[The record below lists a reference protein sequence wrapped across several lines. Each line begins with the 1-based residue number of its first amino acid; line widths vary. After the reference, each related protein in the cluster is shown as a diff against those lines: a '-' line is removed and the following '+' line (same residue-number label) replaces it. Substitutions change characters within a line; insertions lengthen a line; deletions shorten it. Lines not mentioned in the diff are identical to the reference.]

1 MSSPVLFCEPFV
13 KAFRKFETFG
23 KLFCQTVMKEIVLT
37 TTILVLCFTAYGQGI
52 ITGKV
57 LDENQESLAGAHIY
71 LKDTSIGAIANGN
84 GQFRLKDIPAGRYIL
99 GVSFIGYETLSQSIE
114 VHEKST
120 LSLDLSLIPGDIQL
134 EDLVVSA
141 SADQP
146 VNTLSPLDIKLR
158 PTNTSQDILRMV
170 PGLFIAQHAGG
181 GKAEQI
187 FLRGFDIDHGTDLN
201 LEVDGLPV
209 NMASHAHGQGYSDL
223 HFVIPE
229 MINYVNFDKGPYY
242 ANKGDFTTAGFVDFQ
257 TKNVLEE
264 NFVKLEGA
272 QFGTFR
278 TVAGVNLFSPKNAK
292 TKGYIGTEFF
302 RSDGFVESPQNFN
315 RFNITSKIST
325 AIKK

>member
-1 MSSPVLFCEPFV
+1 MKKIVSTAAILLLFFV
-13 KAFRKFETFG
+13 
-23 KLFCQTVMKEIVLT
+23 
-37 TTILVLCFTAYGQGI
+37 AYGQGI
-52 ITGKV
+52 IAGKV
-57 LDENQESLAGAHIY
+57 LDEHQESLAGAHIY
-71 LKDTSIGAIANGN
+71 LKDTSIGAIANSN
-84 GQFRLKDIPAGRYIL
+84 GQFRLKDIPTGSYIL

-114 VHEKST
+114 VNEKST
-120 LSLDLSLIPGDIQL
+120 LSLELDMIPGDVQL

-141 SADQP
+141 SAEQP
-146 VNTLSPLDIKLR
+146 LNTLSPIDIKLR

-209 NMASHAHGQGYSDL
+209 NMVSHAHGQGYSDL

-242 ANKGDFTTAGFVDFQ
+242 ANKGDFATAGFVDFQ
-257 TKNVLEE
+257 TKNVLDE

-278 TVAGVNLFSPKNAK
+278 TVAGVNLFSPQELPIHKVISERNSSGPMDLLRA
-292 TKGYIGTEFF
+292 
-302 RSDGFVESPQNFN
+302 R
-315 RFNITSKIST
+315 KIL
-325 AIKK
+325 IDLILLQKYRHN

>member
-1 MSSPVLFCEPFV
+1 MSNYLFYD
-13 KAFRKFETFG
+13 
-23 KLFCQTVMKEIVLT
+23 LVMKKTLL
-37 TTILVLCFTAYGQGI
+37 ILSILALCFTAKGQGI

-57 LDENQESLAGAHIY
+57 LDEHNESLAGAHIF
-71 LKDTSIGAIANGN
+71 LKETSLGTIANGN
-84 GQFRLKDIPAGRYIL
+84 GQFRLKDIPTGRYIL
-99 GVSFIGYETLSQSIE
+99 SVSFIGYETLSQSIE
-114 VHEKST
+114 INEKST
-120 LSLDLSLIPGDIQL
+120 LSLELTMEPGDIQL
-134 EDLVVSA
+134 ADLVVSA
-141 SADQP
+141 SVEQP
-146 VNTLSPLDIKLR
+146 MNTLSPLDIKLR

-257 TKNVLEE
+257 TKNVLDD

-278 TVAGVNLFSPKNAK
+278 TVAGVNLFSA
-292 TKGYIGTEFF
+292 
-302 RSDGFVESPQNFN
+302 
-315 RFNITSKIST
+315 
-325 AIKK
+325 

>member
-1 MSSPVLFCEPFV
+1 
-13 KAFRKFETFG
+13 
-23 KLFCQTVMKEIVLT
+23 MKKTLL
-37 TTILVLCFTAYGQGI
+37 ILSILALCFTAKGQGI
-52 ITGKV
+52 IAGKV
-57 LDENQESLAGAHIY
+57 LDEHNESLAGAHIF
-71 LKDTSIGAIANGN
+71 LKETSLGTIANGN
-84 GQFRLKDIPAGRYIL
+84 GQFRLKDIPAGRYTL

-114 VHEKST
+114 INEKST
-120 LSLDLSLIPGDIQL
+120 LSLELAMKPGDMQL
-134 EDLVVSA
+134 ADLVVSA
-141 SADQP
+141 SAEQP
-146 VNTLSPLDIKLR
+146 MNTLSPLDIKLR

-209 NMASHAHGQGYSDL
+209 NMVSHAHGQGYSDL

-257 TKNVLEE
+257 TKNVLDE

-278 TVAGVNLFSPKNAK
+278 TVAGVNLFSPKNGK
-292 TKGYIGTEFF
+292 TQGYIATEFF
-302 RSDGFVESPQNFN
+302 RSDGFVESSQNFN

-325 AIKK
+325 QLKNEDNLTFGASFFTSRWDASGQIPTRAVE